1 MNLRISHSARV
12 CAALLVLLFAAVGAA
27 RAQTESLKVADGT
40 EIDVQKLSTRGSPRV
55 LWLPSEA
62 GTQAGEIAVARA
74 LARLGVE
81 VWYAD
86 TLSARFLPAVR
97 SSMHE
102 VPAGDVAALID
113 YAASG
118 KKPLVVITAG
128 GGAAPLV
135 RGLVAGGERGPQIA
149 GAVLLSPNLYVA
161 TPEVGAEAE
170 FLPAAAR
177 VTIPVAI
184 LQAAQSPWRWRL
196 DNLAAELARGGSR
209 VHTTIL
215 PDVRDRFYF
224 RPNATAAE
232 RKATRQLPALLR
244 DTLKT
249 FTPSEKQR

>member
-1 MNLRISHSARV
+1 MRGSGLLTTRI
-12 CAALLVLLFAAVGAA
+12 CAALVTMLCAVAVA
-27 RAQTESLKVADGT
+27 RADIEPLTLADGT
-40 EIDVQKLSTRGSPRV
+40 EIDIQKLSHKGLPRV

-62 GTQAGEIAVARA
+62 GAQAGEMAAARA

-102 VPAGDVAALID
+102 LPAGDVVALIER
-113 YAASG
+113 AVREP
-118 KKPLVVITAG
+118 KPVVVITAG

-135 RGLVAGGERGPQIA
+135 RALVARGERTPALA
-149 GAVLLSPNLYVA
+149 GAILLSPHLYVA
-161 TPEVGAEAE
+161 TPEVGADAE
-170 FLPAAAR
+170 FLPETAR
-177 VTIPVAI
+177 VKLPIVI

-196 DNLAAELARGGSR
+196 DSLAAELARGGSR
-209 VHTTIL
+209 VHTHIV

-232 RKATRQLPALLR
+232 RKAARQLPARLR

-249 FTPSEKQR
+249 MTANEKQS